1 MTSPSA
7 LAKQAGF
14 KSSIELC
21 EVANIKRSTL
31 YNWHK
36 NNRQLFD
43 VVLLG
48 SVEAKKNAKASE

>member
-1 MTSPSA
+1 MISPSA

-14 KSSIELC
+14 KSAIELC

-48 SVEAKKNAKASE
+48 AAQIRNSHSAQ

>member
-1 MTSPSA
+1 MTVSEA
-7 LAKQAGF
+7 AKQEGF
-14 KSSIELC
+14 KSAIELC

-48 SVEAKKNAKASE
+48 AVQVKNLHSAQ